1 MDDII
6 SKQYASSLEE
16 DAHWLTEYAQGKK
29 DCQRLI
35 EITTTMYRAAWALG
49 KMPSAQPEYYDYSDI
64 DDVWEFYAE
73 EQDIDL
79 TDGAKQLK
87 DAMWVGYRKG
97 KQDAQPERLE
107 LSEEDMRLFKKL
119 RSFHA
124 GSYANLL
131 DRIMAKASAQPE
143 PKCADGCLYG
153 WGSDECKKCTYRDY
167 LSAQPDRSLWF
178 RIGEICVDESK
189 GFISAD
195 RAVEKIRE
203 LLREAER
210 RTDG

>member
-1 MDDII
+1 MTDLI

-49 KMPSAQPEYYDYSDI
+49 KMPSAQPE
-64 DDVWEFYAE
+64 
-73 EQDIDL
+73 
-79 TDGAKQLK
+79 
-87 DAMWVGYRKG
+87 
-97 KQDAQPERLE
+97 RLE

-124 GSYANLL
+124 GSYAKLL

-143 PKCADGCLYG
+143 IIRCKDCKHRPDEVWFGCPMASSSKWNLDGFC
-153 WGSDECKKCTYRDY
+153 S
-167 LSAQPDRSLWF
+167 F
-178 RIGEICVDESK
+178 
-189 GFISAD
+189 
-195 RAVEKIRE
+195 
-203 LLREAER
+203 AER
-210 RTDG
+210 RTDDER